1 MNLTFV
7 LKEDYLKLLWF
18 MFFDQSL
25 MFRIQQL
32 KQLLEDS
39 TSDDEDGSSSSSS
52 ECKEKHKRRKKKEK
66 HKKRKKEKKKKKKR
80 KHKSSKSNES
90 SDSDWQAVVHA
101 AFSSLRSN
109 TGQSTEAR
117 GIREDEEGVTP
128 RRRPSGVTHVTHLP
142 SSEDVTTGAGVV
154 SSQVLTREW
163 LISGRKALSAPPPC
177 WALWFLIP
185 QQSQG
190 GRTKGVSEDA
200 PPGAVTLQSEA
211 T

>member
-52 ECKEKHKRRKKKEK
+52 ECKEKHKKRKKKEK

-90 SDSDWQAVVHA
+90 SDSDWQAFDHA

-128 RRRPSGVTHVTHLP
+128 RRRPSGVTRDSPTFQWRRDHRSGSCIVP
-142 SSEDVTTGAGVV
+142 GANSRVADFRPESSFSSSSLLSTVV
-154 SSQVLTREW
+154 SDSSAV
-163 LISGRKALSAPPPC
+163 SGRP
-177 WALWFLIP
+177 
-185 QQSQG
+185 
-190 GRTKGVSEDA
+190 D
-200 PPGAVTLQSEA
+200 
-211 T
+211 